1 MAYRGEDLDL
11 RTPQGWGPAGRDAPP
26 GNEPN
31 WWTRSTV
38 YKGGRADPI
47 WIDDTVMACCNH
59 AFDLAVAHRALEVR
73 LEHFINAMTLND
85 QIAKVL
91 EARGIGV
98 ASLRRESGSIIAAE
112 IPAGPAGG
120 KAQPKRSEALEEM
133 LRLAADHAYPRRT
146 PVTVDDVLHVLID
159 MKRDLPGIQLLQR
172 HAAPWSARNGSEQ
185 RPELRLEPLPHLAPR
200 PYTPEPRYAS
210 QAAHDYFTQPAA
222 VPYQPPQYREPAPAQ
237 TRGMRER
244 ETASASIDT
253 VQNTRIEALERAVR
267 DLGVDLVEDRK
278 SLQSVVGD
286 LQRQSAVQSDDTQR
300 FRGNLTDRLNSLED
314 TFHRTRSDSGTVPN
328 AVFERMAGVER
339 TVEGRIAGI
348 ERVLDNRIAELGHGW
363 NVVSERL
370 QSIEQG
376 ILRPIEQGITPALA
390 ARLEAVSG
398 LERKLDGLERT
409 FSLILDR
416 LTGLERQLA
425 TPRPSVDLTPVQ
437 VRIGDLERSLIA
449 KLPQT
454 VDMAAVNNLSSQL
467 AVGMSDLEQRIGTKL
482 QQSVDLSPVA
492 DLLSGIE
499 SRIAG
504 LERSLENR
512 SAETGR
518 TVATIVERLRAFE
531 EAINT
536 QKTQSVDRL
545 GQIERSL
552 TTYADH
558 MIETGATH
566 ERDLG
571 ELHEALVKLNTNQQ
585 TLANSLEQWRLDNTG
600 DLSVVNNRLRSLE
613 ETNVRRDPALDT
625 LSTQIAAIHSAV
637 AKREVTK
644 SRFKQWLFG
653 TQEWYSASYD
663 TQRWRAREIA
673 DTANGSGIVRVAA
686 RPATP
691 SAPPA
696 PPASAPT
703 TIRRQ

>member
-11 RTPQGWGPAGRDAPP
+11 RTPQGWGPAGRDAPS

-31 WWTRSTV
+31 WWTRSTI

-47 WIDDTVMACCNH
+47 WIDEMVMACCNH

-146 PVTVDDVLHVLID
+146 PVTIDDVLHVLVD
-159 MKRDLPGIQLLQR
+159 VKRDLPGVQLLQR
-172 HAAPWSARNGSEQ
+172 HAAPWSARNGSEP

-200 PYTPEPRYAS
+200 PYAPEPRYAS
-210 QAAHDYFTQPAA
+210 QAAHDYFTQSAA
-222 VPYQPPQYREPAPAQ
+222 VPYQPPQYREPSAPP
-237 TRGMRER
+237 TRGMRE
-244 ETASASIDT
+244 TPATSIET
-253 VQNTRIEALERAVR
+253 VQNSRIEALERTVR

-286 LQRQSAVQSDDTQR
+286 LQRQTAAQTDDTQR

-314 TFHRTRSDSGTVPN
+314 TFQRTRSDTGAVPN
-328 AVFERMAGVER
+328 AVVERITGVER

-348 ERVLDNRIAELGHGW
+348 ERVLDSRIAELGHGW
-363 NVVSERL
+363 NIVGERL

-376 ILRPIEQGITPALA
+376 LLRPIDPGVAPALA

-409 FSLILDR
+409 FSMILDR

-425 TPRPSVDLTPVQ
+425 APRPALPVDLTPVQ

-454 VDMAAVNNLSSQL
+454 VDMTPVNTLSAQL
-467 AVGMSDLEQRIGTKL
+467 ATGITDLEQRIGTKL
-482 QQSVDLSPVA
+482 QQSVDLSPIA

-499 SRIAG
+499 SRIAV

-536 QKTQSVDRL
+536 QKVQSVDKL

-552 TTYADH
+552 TTYAEH
-558 MIETGATH
+558 MIDTGTTH

-571 ELHEALVKLNTNQQ
+571 ELHEALVKLNANQQ
-585 TLANSLEQWRLDNTG
+585 TLATSLEQWRLDNTG

-613 ETNVRRDPALDT
+613 ETNARRDPALDT
-625 LSTQIAAIHSAV
+625 LSTQVAAIHSAV
-637 AKREVTK
+637 AKREVNK

-663 TQRWRAREIA
+663 TQRWRAREVA
-673 DTANGSGIVRVAA
+673 DTVNGSGTVRVAV
-686 RPATP
+686 RPPTP
-691 SAPPA
+691 PAPPA

-703 TIRRQ
+703 IRRS